1 MSKVKDIVRLARG
14 RSTQA
19 AFSKVLG
26 KSQGLVSKYENGD
39 VSPPSDVIE
48 ACMDILDMNNAYELS
63 ASDLGER
70 VVRELVGPDFIN
82 ARKAIEAILD
92 GASSRR

>member
-39 VSPPSDVIE
+39 VNPPSDVIE
-48 ACMDILDMNNAYELS
+48 ACMDILDMNNTYETD
-63 ASDLGER
+63 ASDLAER
-70 VVRELVGPDFIN
+70 VMRELSGPDFVS
-82 ARKAIEAILD
+82 ARKAVEAILD
-92 GASSRR
+92 STSSRR